1 MRNFI
6 IIGALALMLASC
18 GTDNKPKIIHN
29 SRDDKGVTELKR
41 DSTFIEIADL
51 PMQID
56 STEYLIH
63 VIGDYKIEN
72 SRGKTLSK
80 WSSYGSESFS
90 ISQYGGYKISGNI
103 SNVKFQHQD
112 AIELV
117 ALTDKVVKISSI
129 LFLHEVYKNTD
140 KQLLLYEVIDKDTNQ
155 DGKLDYNDINTLY
168 ISKINGSNFK
178 KITDTNQELIDW
190 KIITSNNRLY
200 LRSIEDINK
209 DGKFDK
215 KDSVHYKFV
224 DLNTD
229 NLNVI
234 EYKPV

>member
-6 IIGALALMLASC
+6 IIGALMLMLASC

-29 SRDDKGVTELKR
+29 STDDKGVTELKK

-51 PMQID
+51 PIQID

-72 SRGKTLSK
+72 SRRKMLSK
-80 WSSYGSESFS
+80 WSSYGSESLS

-103 SNVKFQHQD
+103 SNVKFQHKD
-112 AIELV
+112 AIELI
-117 ALTDKVVKISSI
+117 ALTDKVIKIRSI

-168 ISKINGSNFK
+168 ISKINGANFK

-209 DGKFDK
+209 DEEFNK

-229 NLNVI
+229 NLKVI